1 MTTQN
6 NGSMTALEAGLEAV
20 LFAAGD
26 AVTIERLSAAL
37 EVAPAELLDAA
48 AALENRYDFENRGIM
63 LLRIEDKLQLASRP
77 MYGPYVRRVTES
89 RRPPALSLA
98 ALEVLTII
106 AYRQPVTRAEIE
118 AIRGVN
124 ADGAISRLTEKELI
138 FISGRADLPGRPLQY
153 STTQN
158 FLDYIGVNS
167 LEELPASDVLSPN
180 QISEWIKRASSPA
193 EIKDKEMGLP
203 QEESLESGADGSSS
217 GLDSEY
223 SAQAEASERA
233 QTPSD
238 RKIES
243 DFGDVPRE
251 VEVPAGASHFP
262 YDGAESAGSQEEFE
276 PAPDDGGEHDG
287 ETPKDKAEI

>member
-106 AYRQPVTRAEIE
+106 AYRQPVTRAFIDQL
-118 AIRGVN
+118 RGVDSSN
-124 ADGAISRLTEKELI
+124 TVSSLAEKGLIEEAGRLDVPGKPMLFRTTDQFLRSFSLASIEDLPALPALEKKRADGAEHGWHAARDTARRAAALLERRACAAGNGVTAYENGFTLDFRHSAWNCTAGIGDCAGAAEH
-138 FISGRADLPGRPLQY
+138 SGR
-153 STTQN
+153 
-158 FLDYIGVNS
+158 
-167 LEELPASDVLSPN
+167 
-180 QISEWIKRASSPA
+180 
-193 EIKDKEMGLP
+193 
-203 QEESLESGADGSSS
+203 
-217 GLDSEY
+217 
-223 SAQAEASERA
+223 
-233 QTPSD
+233 
-238 RKIES
+238 
-243 DFGDVPRE
+243 
-251 VEVPAGASHFP
+251 H
-262 YDGAESAGSQEEFE
+262 
-276 PAPDDGGEHDG
+276 
-287 ETPKDKAEI
+287 